1 MKPAIHLQPLEE
13 RKVKANQQDSDS
25 SSSYKGP
32 MFRKMRSD
40 VGVSKSAGLHPNLLR
55 RDSFGKSE
63 RSATV
68 FDTNIALLGNQV
80 GLNKGK
86 KTLAI
91 SLDETLVHC
100 KFDSVPADE
109 EFSFTHQDQYYKVSL
124 FKRPYL
130 QEFLEKMSKIYEIIF
145 FTSSVPKYANNVVN
159 LIDPKKLAA
168 GRLYRDACLQK
179 DGIYIK
185 NYGKI
190 GRKPESLVILDNL
203 PTSYCYNI
211 TNAIPIKSW
220 FPNNTEDT
228 ELLELVPILESL
240 SKVKDVRSVITKIIE
255 KMADNY
261 SVMNKMIYEEYQN
274 HKNIDPKQRRTYA
287 KIVGN
292 YYKDASAYNPIN
304 LIEKYPNETDMFVN
318 NTTSKFTK

>member
-13 RKVKANQQDSDS
+13 RKVKANQEDSDS

-40 VGVSKSAGLHPNLLR
+40 VGASKSAGLHPNLLR
-55 RDSFGKSE
+55 KDSFGKSE

-159 LIDPKKLAA
+159 LIDPK
-168 GRLYRDACLQK
+168 
-179 DGIYIK
+179 
-185 NYGKI
+185 
-190 GRKPESLVILDNL
+190 
-203 PTSYCYNI
+203 
-211 TNAIPIKSW
+211 
-220 FPNNTEDT
+220 
-228 ELLELVPILESL
+228 
-240 SKVKDVRSVITKIIE
+240 
-255 KMADNY
+255 
-261 SVMNKMIYEEYQN
+261 
-274 HKNIDPKQRRTYA
+274 
-287 KIVGN
+287 
-292 YYKDASAYNPIN
+292 
-304 LIEKYPNETDMFVN
+304 
-318 NTTSKFTK
+318 